1 MGNDLRI
8 DRRYMVGARF
18 RKDFGEHGVFEGRV
32 IGREG
37 NYYQIEYEDGD
48 REEMDETDLGEVI
61 ELPAE
66 AKTNMTRRRLPN
78 CGEDNGKRMV
88 SMGNRIREL
97 ASGTARSSGSSF
109 VTAAQDR
116 LSTGLGMRTVSKYRT
131 AMKHFKVFLFVE
143 SLDWSAV
150 GVMTN
155 GGGREP
161 SVLSNQNETL
171 MMGFGEY
178 LVTEVRVQVRS
189 AKQYVTNVRT
199 QLSTNTGYDP
209 SYGVE

>member
-1 MGNDLRI
+1 
-8 DRRYMVGARF
+8 MVGAKF
-18 RKDFGEHGVFEGRV
+18 LKKFGKYGTFEGKV
-32 IGREG
+32 ISREG
-37 NYYQIEYEDGD
+37 KYYQIEYEDGD
-48 REEMDETDLGEVI
+48 REEMDETDLGRVMK
-61 ELPAE
+61 LPAE
-66 AKTNMTRRRLPN
+66 TKRAGKHRRLPESN
-78 CGEDNGKRMV
+78 EFSGRRRVD
-88 SMGNRIREL
+88 MGNRVREL
-97 ASGTARSSGSSF
+97 GAGTAWSGENSF
-109 VTAAQDR
+109 VSAAQER
-116 LSTGLGMRTVSKYRT
+116 LSTGLALKTLSKYRT